1 MFKNVPFFVLNAI
14 LSIINRSIMEKL
26 FILPLFLL
34 ILTSCSNNKD
44 EIPEVEEKTYY
55 YSINN
60 SEKQLLRLGDIIPLF
75 VGDTFKIYIDP
86 ADISMI
92 FTEKSINIED
102 NGDGVYVCQIV
113 EPSES
118 CVVFKFGN
126 GPEAVYFYFY
136 IHAQQK
142 EPELPANVLYYIIE
156 TSTTLHILDENLKE
170 KISEDIE
177 KYIPHYFTLKLIY
190 TTADTGYA
198 ERYYK
203 STDET
208 IIGSFEESD
217 KGINVKWNNE
227 ERYLQ
232 FRYVGNIGIEE
243 YVMVQDLTAKYQS
256 EYSPEAIREVL
267 LVTTVLRYEL
277 KSNK

>member
-1 MFKNVPFFVLNAI
+1 MKN
-14 LSIINRSIMEKL
+14 L

-34 ILTSCSNNKD
+34 IFTSCSNNKD

-55 YSINN
+55 YYSINN
-60 SEKQLLRLGDIIPLF
+60 SEKELLRLGDIIPLF

-86 ADISMI
+86 AETSLI
-92 FTEKSINIED
+92 FTENSINIAD
-102 NGDGVYVCQIV
+102 NGDGVYVCRII

-118 CVVFKFGN
+118 YVVFKFGN

-156 TSTTLHILDENLKE
+156 TSTTLNILDKNLKE

-177 KYIPHYFTLKLIY
+177 NNYIPDYFTLKLIY
-190 TTADTGYA
+190 TTIHGGNA
-198 ERYYK
+198 EMYYK
-203 STDET
+203 STDDT
-208 IIGSFEESD
+208 ITGSFEERD
-217 KGINVKWNNE
+217 NGINIKWNNE

-243 YVMVQDLTAKYQS
+243 YAMVQDLTAKYQS
-256 EYSPEAIREVL
+256 EYSPEAIQEIL
-267 LVTTVLRYEL
+267 LVTTVLKYEL
-277 KSNK
+277 KNN